1 MSEVYIL
8 IDGEPEIEE
17 CPECGFDALY
27 VLKLTAMNDDG
38 IGGMESTIRKCVKCA
53 KGEDT

>member
-27 VLKLTAMNDDG
+27 VFKLTAMNDDG
-38 IGGMESTIRKCVKCA
+38 IGDMESTIRKCVKCA
-53 KGEDT
+53 RGEDT